1 LNLKIISI
9 SEPPCNQGKPLKQSI
24 LLSRNQS
31 NTGFI
36 YTSDCNAK
44 FSFKSKCIFLSSF
57 DIRFA
62 RAFDVVVVV
71 GLAAG
76 LAGEGLR
83 MLFFGDKTS
92 NWLFRDVASES
103 SFSSELLRKLVPTKC
118 RKYSLKC
125 LRFNRLEI
133 QLKSIINH
141 STVYKERFWILWH
154 YYIYKN

>member
-1 LNLKIISI
+1 MNLKIINI
-9 SEPPCNQGKPLKQSI
+9 SETPRHQDKTLKQSK

-57 DIRFA
+57 AIRFA

-83 MLFFGDKTS
+83 MLFFGDKMS

-103 SFSSELLRKLVPTKC
+103 SFSSELLRKLVPAKC
-118 RKYSLKC
+118 QSLKC
-125 LRFNRLEI
+125 LRLNSLDQWF
-133 QLKSIINH
+133 
-141 STVYKERFWILWH
+141 STFFSSRHTICYVEAWRHTWV
-154 YYIYKN
+154 